1 MRSVLATPA
10 ADGLFEMFQ
19 ELVAMKCVEEN
30 PTFSIVFKKG
40 KANQNRLPLG
50 HVLSTL
56 REIEAMIRE
65 VGQRVQQ
72 ENGAETADGDF
83 GIELLANK
91 DGIAFKKGSVA
102 AEAVLTR
109 DVKNGMEAIGRI
121 MDITDSVE
129 KKAVRAVDQ
138 NGEAV
143 FRRLTAISKYQEK
156 DKTEL
161 HLGLDVKRKPVKQTV
176 LSQKGIHVLR
186 EMGKAEL
193 EVEAITLYGKLK
205 RLTDFSV
212 EDEPKYF
219 WGELREDS
227 GAEWRVR
234 FHISDLG
241 RVQKLFTRQVIVAGN
256 ATYFKT
262 KNPRVDARDITEE
275 KPRNYLAAFDKFRK
289 EYRDVFGD
297 VEPSELLKDARG

>member
-1 MRSVLATPA
+1 
-10 ADGLFEMFQ
+10 
-19 ELVAMKCVEEN
+19 MKSIDQN

-56 REIEAMIRE
+56 REIEGMIRE

-72 ENGAETADGDF
+72 ENGAVEADGDF

-91 DGIAFKKGSVA
+91 DGIAFKKGSVV

-109 DVKNGMEAIGRI
+109 DLKNGLETIGKI
-121 MDITDSVE
+121 MDLTDSVE
-129 KKAVRAVDQ
+129 KKALRAVDQ

-143 FRRLTAISKYQEK
+143 LRRLTTISKYQEK

-161 HLGLDVKRKPVKQTV
+161 HLGLDVEQKHVKQTV

-186 EMGKAEL
+186 ELGKAEL

-205 RLTDFSV
+205 KLADFSV

-227 GAEWRVR
+227 GSEWRVR
-234 FHISDLG
+234 FHISDLS
-241 RVQKLFTRQVIVAGN
+241 RVQKLFTRQVVIAGN

-262 KNPRVDARDITEE
+262 KNPRVDARDIAEE
-275 KPRNYLAAFDKFRK
+275 KPRNYLAAFDNFRK
-289 EYRDVFGD
+289 GYREVFGD
-297 VEPSELLKDARG
+297 MDPADLIKDARG